1 MKKLTNKRGL
11 ALSTS
16 KGFTL
21 IEVVLVLAIGGLI
34 FLLAFLAFQQV
45 SRNRR
50 DTQRRADVHKVVA
63 ELENY
68 KTNTGDYPADGGHW
82 AFGSPGGVGFTSTF
96 IPQYMGGDKFK
107 DPSGHRYLEEGNIA
121 NKPAPNLEYA
131 GSGLIYWPM
140 QYGKNQKCSGADF
153 IPQQG
158 SVAVKIKLESGA
170 VYCRSTQ

>member
-1 MKKLTNKRGL
+1 MKIATNKTG
-11 ALSTS
+11 AISGSS

-34 FLLAFLAFQQV
+34 FLLAFVAFQQV

-50 DTQRRADVHKVVA
+50 DTQRRADVQKVVA
-63 ELENY
+63 EIENY
-68 KTNTGDYPADGGHW
+68 RTNVGDYPNQGHW

-96 IPQYMGGDKFK
+96 MPQYMGGDKFK
-107 DPSGHRYLEEGNIA
+107 DPSGYRYLEEGNIA

-131 GSGLIYWPM
+131 SSGLVYWPM
-140 QYGKNQKCSGADF
+140 QYGKNQKCNGVDF

-158 SVAVKIKLESGA
+158 SVAIKIKLESGS
-170 VYCRSTQ
+170 VYCRSSQ